1 MLRFACEICVAVN
14 LRLVTLACV
23 VLLAWA
29 LIYHAYA
36 QEPYGIQEASVII
49 YRDGVAHVKVVASVD
64 ASEPSVTL
72 KLFSSS
78 PYNVLALDEVNAPLS
93 YDVSGLNI
101 TVYTLG
107 ASKLTLEY
115 DTDALTS
122 KSAGVWTVS
131 FTTPYQLSLIMP
143 EGAVIL
149 YFNAPPASIE
159 NAAGKLTF
167 TLPPG
172 TWEISYTLE
181 APPATPPQPPPKPFP
196 IHLVLAVLGAAAAA
210 IAALVLFR
218 RRKRLEALRRE
229 EAEVIRF
236 LKERGGKALEAELRE
251 AFPNIPKTSM
261 WRLVKRLEK
270 RGILTVKKVGMQ
282 NVVQLK
288 STF

>member
-1 MLRFACEICVAVN
+1 VTAN
-14 LRLVTLACV
+14 LRLAALACV
-23 VLLAWA
+23 ALLALA
-29 LIYHAYA
+29 STFQVFA
-36 QEPYGIQEASVII
+36 QEPYTVQEASVTV
-49 YRDGVAHVKVVASVD
+49 YRDGVAHVTLVASVD
-64 ASEPSVTL
+64 PAEPSITL

-78 PYNVLALDEVNAPLS
+78 PYNVLALDEENSPLS

-149 YFNAPPASIE
+149 YFNAAPASIE
-159 NAAGKLTF
+159 NAAGKLTL

-172 TWEISYTLE
+172 TWEVSYTLE
-181 APPATPPQPPPKPFP
+181 APPATPPQPQPFP
-196 IHLVLAVLGAAAAA
+196 IHLALAILGAAAAA
-210 IAALVLFR
+210 ITAFVLFR
-218 RRKRLEALRRE
+218 RRRRLEALRRE

-236 LKERGGKALEAELRE
+236 LRERGGRALEAELRE

-288 STF
+288 SKF

>member
-1 MLRFACEICVAVN
+1 MAN
-14 LRLVTLACV
+14 LRLAKLACV
-23 VLLAWA
+23 VLLALA
-29 LIYHAYA
+29 LTFQTCA
-36 QEPYGIQEASVII
+36 QEPYAVQEASVTV
-49 YRDGVAHVKVVASVD
+49 YRDGVAHVTLVASVD
-64 ASEPSVTL
+64 PAEPSITL

-78 PYNVLALDEVNAPLS
+78 PYNVLALDEENSPLS

-149 YFNAPPASIE
+149 YFNAAPASIE
-159 NAAGKLTF
+159 NAAGKLTL

-181 APPATPPQPPPKPFP
+181 APPATPPQPQPFP
-196 IHLVLAVLGAAAAA
+196 IHLALAILGAAAAA
-210 IAALVLFR
+210 ITALVLFR
-218 RRKRLEALRRE
+218 RRRKLEALRRE
-229 EAEVIRF
+229 EAEIIRF
-236 LKERGGKALEAELRE
+236 LKERGGRALEAELRE

>member
-1 MLRFACEICVAVN
+1 MAN
-14 LRLVTLACV
+14 LRLASLACV
-23 VLLAWA
+23 ALLALA
-29 LIYHAYA
+29 LTFQVFA
-36 QEPYGIQEASVII
+36 QEPYTVQEASVTV
-49 YRDGVAHVKVVASVD
+49 YRDGVAHVTLVASVD
-64 ASEPSVTL
+64 PAEPSITL

-78 PYNVLALDEVNAPLS
+78 PYNVLALDEENSPLS

-149 YFNAPPASIE
+149 YFNAAPASIE
-159 NAAGKLTF
+159 NAAGKLTL

-181 APPATPPQPPPKPFP
+181 APPATPPQPQPFP
-196 IHLVLAVLGAAAAA
+196 IHLALVILGAAAAA
-210 IAALVLFR
+210 ITAFVLFR
-218 RRKRLEALRRE
+218 RNKRLEALRRE

-236 LKERGGKALEAELRE
+236 LKERGGRALEAELRE

-288 STF
+288 SKF

>member
-1 MLRFACEICVAVN
+1 VTAN
-14 LRLVTLACV
+14 LRLAALACV
-23 VLLAWA
+23 ALLASA
-29 LIYHAYA
+29 LTFQVFA
-36 QEPYGIQEASVII
+36 QEPYTVQEASVTV
-49 YRDGVAHVKVVASVD
+49 YRDGVAHVTLVASVD
-64 ASEPSVTL
+64 PAEPSITL

-78 PYNVLALDEVNAPLS
+78 PYNVLALDEENSPLS

-107 ASKLTLEY
+107 ASELTLEY

-131 FTTPYQLSLIMP
+131 LTTPFQLNLTLP
-143 EGAVIL
+143 EGATIL
-149 YFNAPPASIE
+149 YFNAPPASIKSE
-159 NAAGKLTF
+159 AGKLALS
-167 TLPPG
+167 LPPG
-172 TWEISYTLE
+172 SWEISYMLE
-181 APPATPPQPPPKPFP
+181 AAAPPQPSPQPTFQPLQ
-196 IHLVLAVLGAAAAA
+196 LVLAVLCVAAVVAAV
-210 IAALVLFR
+210 LVLFR
-218 RRKRLEALRRE
+218 RSRRLEALRRE

-236 LKERGGKALEAELRE
+236 LRERGGRALEAELRE

-288 STF
+288 SKF

>member
-1 MLRFACEICVAVN
+1 MAN
-14 LRLVTLACV
+14 LRLAALACV
-23 VLLAWA
+23 ALLALA
-29 LIYHAYA
+29 LTFQVFA
-36 QEPYGIQEASVII
+36 QEPYTVQEASVTV
-49 YRDGVAHVKVVASVD
+49 YRDGVAHVTLVASVD
-64 ASEPSVTL
+64 PAEPSITL

-78 PYNVLALDEVNAPLS
+78 PYNVLALDEENSPLS

-131 FTTPYQLSLIMP
+131 LTTPFQLNLTLP
-143 EGAVIL
+143 EGATIL
-149 YFNAPPASIE
+149 YFNAPPASIKTK
-159 NAAGKLTF
+159 AGKLTLS
-167 TLPPG
+167 LPPG
-172 TWEISYTLE
+172 SWEISYMLE
-181 APPATPPQPPPKPFP
+181 AAAPPQPPPSPQPSPQPTFQP
-196 IHLVLAVLGAAAAA
+196 LQLVLAVLCVAAVVAAV
-210 IAALVLFR
+210 LVLFR
-218 RRKRLEALRRE
+218 RSRRLEALRRE

-236 LKERGGKALEAELRE
+236 LRERGGRALEAELRE

-288 STF
+288 SKF

>member
-1 MLRFACEICVAVN
+1 MVN
-14 LRLVTLACV
+14 LRLASLACV
-23 VLLAWA
+23 ALLALA
-29 LIYHAYA
+29 LTFQVFA
-36 QEPYGIQEASVII
+36 QEPYAVQEASVTV
-49 YRDGVAHVKVVASVD
+49 YMDGVAHVTLIASVD
-64 ASEPSVTL
+64 PAEPSITL

-78 PYNVLALDEVNAPLS
+78 PYNVLALDEENSPLS

-131 FTTPYQLSLIMP
+131 LITPFQLNLTLP
-143 EGAVIL
+143 EGATIL
-149 YFNAPPASIE
+149 YFNAPPASIKTE
-159 NAAGKLTF
+159 AGKLTLN
-167 TLPPG
+167 LPPG
-172 TWEISYTLE
+172 SWEISYTLE
-181 APPATPPQPPPKPFP
+181 AAAPPQPSPQPTFQPLQ
-196 IHLVLAVLGAAAAA
+196 LVLAVLCVVAVVTA
-210 IAALVLFR
+210 VLFR
-218 RRKRLEALRRE
+218 RNKRLEALRRE

-236 LKERGGKALEAELRE
+236 LRERGGRALEAELRE

-288 STF
+288 SKF